1 LCLLLGRRAGEAQ
14 KVHTT
19 SVVSQ
24 RPNIFGDSHIR
35 HITLR
40 KTKQDI
46 RQMQSTVF
54 KDKYQKFDFIK
65 TTFGLT
71 FKCRFLLVKMRKM
84 MKRPNLLLPPEIS
97 SPSPLFQFV
106 NVFCKSLS
114 M

>member
-1 LCLLLGRRAGEAQ
+1 
-14 KVHTT
+14 
-19 SVVSQ
+19 
-24 RPNIFGDSHIR
+24 
-35 HITLR
+35 
-40 KTKQDI
+40 
-46 RQMQSTVF
+46 MQSTVF